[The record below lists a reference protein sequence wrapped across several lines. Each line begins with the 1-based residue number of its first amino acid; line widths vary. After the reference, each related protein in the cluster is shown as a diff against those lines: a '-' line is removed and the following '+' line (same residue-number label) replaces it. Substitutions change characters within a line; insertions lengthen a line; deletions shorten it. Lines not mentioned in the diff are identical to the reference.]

1 MPDWEP
7 GTQNGKP
14 VRVKYTVPI
23 TFRLQGGA
31 DTKEAGKREEAN
43 MLNEMVVVGF
53 GKQTSSENQPLYIVD
68 GVTMEPEKIKT
79 LDPKSIDHIE
89 VLKNKWSIE
98 KYGAKGKNG
107 VVIIT
112 TKK

>member
-1 MPDWEP
+1 
-7 GTQNGKP
+7 
-14 VRVKYTVPI
+14 
-23 TFRLQGGA
+23 
-31 DTKEAGKREEAN
+31 
-43 MLNEMVVVGF
+43 
-53 GKQTSSENQPLYIVD
+53 
-68 GVTMEPEKIKT
+68 MEPEKIKT

>member
-1 MPDWEP
+1 
-7 GTQNGKP
+7 
-14 VRVKYTVPI
+14 
-23 TFRLQGGA
+23 
-31 DTKEAGKREEAN
+31 
-43 MLNEMVVVGF
+43 
-53 GKQTSSENQPLYIVD
+53 
-68 GVTMEPEKIKT
+68 
-79 LDPKSIDHIE
+79 